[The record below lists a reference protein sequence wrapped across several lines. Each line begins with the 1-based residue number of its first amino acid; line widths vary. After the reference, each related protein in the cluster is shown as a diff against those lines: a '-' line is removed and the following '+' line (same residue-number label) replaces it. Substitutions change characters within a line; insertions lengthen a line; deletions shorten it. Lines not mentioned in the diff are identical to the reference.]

1 MLVGG
6 GIGRIDGVVFV
17 VAGGIHGRAHA
28 VGSCFIDLGGLL
40 LVGQLAVMRPGGH
53 VEIHVAGGLAIRIR
67 DHIAMAV
74 VENALN
80 QIDHVRHMAG
90 GAGLH
95 GGRQHAKRVVRLG
108 EFALIVVG
116 AGPPALTGGCGLV
129 ENLVVDVGHIAH
141 ERDLVSELQEPAAH
155 DVERYGG
162 TDMADMRGRLHGG
175 ATHVDADLARLERH
189 EMTDLMRCGVIQIQA
204 VGDLGYMHR
213 RQARRHNGSVEILRF
228 LAVSHSH

>member
-1 MLVGG
+1 MLVGR

-28 VGSCFIDLGGLL
+28 VGHGSCFIDLGGLL

-53 VEIHVAGGLAIRIR
+53 VEVHVAGGLAIRIR
-67 DHIAMAV
+67 DHI
-74 VENALN
+74 
-80 QIDHVRHMAG
+80 
-90 GAGLH
+90 
-95 GGRQHAKRVVRLG
+95 
-108 EFALIVVG
+108 

-204 VGDLGYMHR
+204 VGGLGYMRR

-228 LAVSHSH
+228 LAVSHSP